1 MLSRIGYKKIHEF
14 IYFFPGA
21 SIVHVVGIFFFCLQ
35 RFRKFN
41 SYYELLSNVS
51 FLQRI
56 ERGSFFFFFLL
67 AFEKQKKNLTTT
79 TEFY

>member
-1 MLSRIGYKKIHEF
+1 MNLYI
-14 IYFFPGA
+14 FFLTA
-21 SIVHVVGIFFFCLQ
+21 SVVLVGILFFFCLQ

-56 ERGSFFFFFLL
+56 ERGSFFFLL
-67 AFEKQKKNLTTT
+67 AFEKQKKKTDYYNRILLMNDLHW
-79 TEFY
+79 FQL